1 MAKDSVIYET
11 PYEHNAVA
19 RTVESICQS
28 VGCTSKLIPL
38 KQDLSIDIEKTRFQF
53 SEAKPAVVV
62 INAVSNVTG
71 YVLPIKE
78 TIQEAKVAGAIVVV
92 DAGDWIDSIGFSKAG
107 GGCNLLC
114 RS

>member
-1 MAKDSVIYET
+1 MYK
-11 PYEHNAVA
+11 
-19 RTVESICQS
+19 RQ
-28 VGCTSKLIPL
+28 PL

-78 TIQEAKVAGAIVVV
+78 TIQEAKAAGAIVVV
-92 DAGDWIDSIGFSKAG
+92 DEMCIRDRCD
-107 GGCNLLC
+107 
-114 RS
+114 RSRGSC